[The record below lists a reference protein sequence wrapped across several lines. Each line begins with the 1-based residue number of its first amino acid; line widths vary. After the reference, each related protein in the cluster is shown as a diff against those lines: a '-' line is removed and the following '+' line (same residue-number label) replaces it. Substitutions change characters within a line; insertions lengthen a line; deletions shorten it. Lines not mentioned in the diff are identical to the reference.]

1 MVESDTTGVMKDKIA
16 RYCFAN
22 LVYYL
27 REKSILKPPEEF
39 DAHKYA
45 LFVTW
50 LKDGDLAGCIGT
62 FA

>member
-22 LVYYL
+22 LASYL
-27 REKSILKPPEEF
+27 KDKTILKPPAEF
-39 DAHKYA
+39 DSHKYP

-50 LKDGDLAGCIGT
+50 
-62 FA
+62 